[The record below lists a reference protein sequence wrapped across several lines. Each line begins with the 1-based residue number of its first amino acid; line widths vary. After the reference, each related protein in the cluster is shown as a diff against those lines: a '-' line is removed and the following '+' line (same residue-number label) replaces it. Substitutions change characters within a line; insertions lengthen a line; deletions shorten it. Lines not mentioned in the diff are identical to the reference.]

1 MGLDFLSLHSTM
13 AKGMH
18 PLMAE
23 LRDMSMS
30 GEELVERCLPL
41 ALIVLSITLTEHT
54 VCIPRSQPWLHEPF
68 GGHWEVGGCDVPGSP
83 WGTAPPAA
91 RGCSTWAELSAI
103 GMLLRFSANLPG

>member
-1 MGLDFLSLHSTM
+1 M

-30 GEELVERCLPL
+30 GEELGERCLPL

-54 VCIPRSQPWLHEPF
+54 VCIPRSQPWLHESF
-68 GGHWEVGGCDVPGSP
+68 GGHWEVWGGVMCLALLGVLPRQP
-83 WGTAPPAA
+83 HV
-91 RGCSTWAELSAI
+91 
-103 GMLLRFSANLPG
+103 MLHLG